1 MQILGGEIMNPI
13 LLDWIGYVASLI
25 VLVSL
30 LMSSIKKLRWIN
42 LIGALLFGAYGFLI
56 GSFPTGF
63 MNLGIVVIDIYYL
76 VRMYLSKE
84 FFRVLPI
91 QNDTEYLSYFLD
103 FYKEDIKKFSDIE
116 KIDFNQAEVK
126 LYLLRNMTP
135 AGIFIC
141 NKYDSKTLEIVLDYA
156 IPLYRDFKL
165 GMFIFESQKL
175 YFLGKGFNRFIVSTN
190 NDDHIKYVKKMG
202 FVEKKIGRETYYT
215 KIIE

>member
-1 MQILGGEIMNPI
+1 MNPI

-63 MNLGIVVIDIYYL
+63 MNLGIVVIDVYYL

-84 FFRVLPI
+84 YFRVLPI

-103 FYKEDIKKFSDIE
+103 FYKEDINRFSDIE
-116 KIDFNQAEVK
+116 KIDFNHAEVK

-141 NKYDSKTLEIVLDYA
+141 NKYNSNTLEIVLDYA

-175 YFLGKGFNRFIVSTN
+175 YFLGKGYNRFIVSTN

-202 FVEKKIGRETYYT
+202 FVESKIGNDIYYT
-215 KIIE
+215 KTIE

>member
-1 MQILGGEIMNPI
+1 MDPI

-42 LIGALLFGAYGFLI
+42 LLGALLFGAYGFLI

-91 QNDTEYLSYFLD
+91 QNDTDYLHSFLE
-103 FYKEDIKKFSDIE
+103 FYKEDMSKFSDVS
-116 KIDFNQAEVK
+116 KIDFDNAEVK
-126 LYLLRNMTP
+126 LYMLRNMTP

-141 NKYDSKTLEIVLDYA
+141 TKYDSNTLEIVLDYA
-156 IPLYRDFKL
+156 IPLYRDFKI
-165 GMFIFESQKL
+165 GKFIFESQKL
-175 YFLGKGFNRFIVSTN
+175 YFLGKGYNRFVSKAIN
-190 NDDHIKYVKKMG
+190 SDQVKYLKKMG
-202 FVEKKIGRETYYT
+202 FVEKINGNDTIFIKKIE
-215 KIIE
+215 